1 MLNTDVRWEINTV
14 LTELKMLFFGDSFF
28 FQTPLSSH
36 QASTS
41 SFSSPLEKMAE
52 SRMREFIQSF
62 PLTYLLF
69 SSLDPHSPPTGAKL
83 TLLGADSMRITD

>member
-1 MLNTDVRWEINTV
+1 
-14 LTELKMLFFGDSFF
+14 MLFFGDSFF

-69 SSLDPHSPPTGAKL
+69 SSLDPHSPPTAV
-83 TLLGADSMRITD
+83 AMCM